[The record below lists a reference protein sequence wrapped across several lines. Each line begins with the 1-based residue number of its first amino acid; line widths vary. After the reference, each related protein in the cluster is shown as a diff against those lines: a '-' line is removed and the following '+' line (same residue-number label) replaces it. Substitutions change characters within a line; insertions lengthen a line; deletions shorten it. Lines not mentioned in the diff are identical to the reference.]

1 VPTAIPCPVCETRK
15 PRRFC
20 PAVNG
25 EICTVCCATGREET
39 IDCPLACEYLRE
51 AHRHEKRPAY
61 DIAKVPDQDIK
72 ITESFLE
79 DNQVLMAFTA
89 IAIYEGATESAATTD
104 WDVREAFETLIR
116 SYRALQS
123 GLYVEERPANP
134 FAAAVVARVQSQIE
148 QLREREKEATGVT
161 TIRDA
166 TLLGLL
172 AFLQRLEYSHNNGR
186 KRCRAF
192 IDFLSTFY
200 NPPELDSPVFT

>member
-1 VPTAIPCPVCETRK
+1 VPCPICETRK

-20 PAVNG
+20 PAMQA

-39 IDCPLACEYLRE
+39 IDCPIDCEYLHE
-51 AHRHEKRPAY
+51 AHRHEKQPEF
-61 DIAKVPDQDIK
+61 DMSKVPNQDVK
-72 ITESFLE
+72 ITESFLA
-79 DNQVLMAFTA
+79 DNEMLMAFTA
-89 IAIYEGATESAATTD
+89 IAVYEGAIESSATTD

-123 GLYVEERPANP
+123 DLYVEERLANP
-134 FAAAVVARVQSQIE
+134 YAAAVVARVQSQIE
-148 QLREREKEATGVT
+148 QIREKEKETSGTT

-166 TLLGLL
+166 TLLGVL

-192 IDFLSTFY
+192 IDFLSSFY
-200 NPPELDSPVFT
+200 NPPELSPVIE